1 MSTTEA
7 TKAAVAAAP
16 GLLRVDPQHLGEA
29 LTQQAGGAPVRGSA
43 LVPARRVDPH
53 RSRWPGAAK
62 R

>member
-7 TKAAVAAAP
+7 TKAAVAAGP
-16 GLLRVDPQHLGEA
+16 GLSRVDPQHLGEA
-29 LTQQAGGAPVRGSA
+29 LAQQVGGAPVRGA
-43 LVPARRVDPH
+43 AVVPVRRIDPD